1 MARTRAYDR
10 DDLLRRSMEL
20 FWARGFAGVSIDD
33 VVEATGVSR
42 SSLYAAFPDKT
53 ALFAA
58 VLEHYLGAVTR
69 ANLER
74 LDEGENAAAA
84 IRRFFAHI
92 AAERPRA
99 RAPAHGCLLTNTAA
113 ELGAEP
119 ETVARL
125 VSGAFRRMEK
135 ALARRLEQARCQ
147 GDLSAGVEPGQFARQ
162 LVALLQ
168 GLRVMSRLELEPR
181 VLRDAVT
188 SALAPL
194 RVSNLPSQRRRK
206 HGPDPTPHESAAA
219 FRQQRRRRQVGAR

>member
-1 MARTRAYDR
+1 MARTRVYDR
-10 DDLLRRSMEL
+10 DHLLRRSMEL

-33 VVEATGVSR
+33 IVEATGVSR

-69 ANLER
+69 TNLER
-74 LDEGENAAAA
+74 LDEGDNAAAA

-99 RAPAHGCLLTNTAA
+99 SAPAHGCLLTNTAA

-135 ALARRLEQARCQ
+135 ALARRLEQARRQ
-147 GDLSAGVEPGQFARQ
+147 GDLSASIDPRRFARQ

-168 GLRVMSRLELEPR
+168 GLRVMSRLGMEPR

-194 RVSNLPSQRRRK
+194 RIRNAPSRRRRK
-206 HGPDPTPHESAAA
+206 HGPDPTPHESAGA
-219 FRQQRRRRQVGAR
+219 FRQHRRRRQVGAR